1 MDDPAKLG
9 FMALKLKGAAKL
21 WYDERAAAAHAVRL
35 AANPPQPIAP
45 AVVAADVIQAVAD
58 FKAKFVLDEDSKVRL
73 TAQAWTN
80 KQRKDQSVDNYIDQ
94 VVTQGT
100 RGGFSDDH
108 KRYCIRNGFRSY
120 IRRALTGKDLA
131 TVDDIRKAARA
142 IETMEKESDD
152 ENDSP
157 KLLASEVKKLMVEL
171 KGSQSRPIEACAA
184 TPDIGKDGPLPSDNQ
199 TQRNQWPQREQNS
212 QRGQNWQRGQYP
224 QRGQNGQRGRGW
236 RNNQNGGWS
245 ERPNRENQVQ
255 FDQNQTYRPSN
266 NRGSYQRSDNRGGYQ
281 RSNNRGGYQQSNNR
295 GGSQPTDNR
304 GDYQQSGNRGGFI
317 NPAFR
322 QGPPQRTS
330 FLSQTCSRCGRE
342 AHQQGETCWAMQ
354 KECYKCGKVGHLAN
368 QCRSAPR

>member
-1 MDDPAKLG
+1 MTREQQPHKQL
-9 FMALKLKGAAKL
+9 AL
-21 WYDERAAAAHAVRL
+21 EQT
-35 AANPPQPIAP
+35 PQPIAP
-45 AVVAADVIQAVAD
+45 PVVAADVIQAIAD
-58 FKAKFVLDEDSKVRL
+58 FKAKFVMDEDSRVRL

-80 KQRKDQSVDNYIDQ
+80 KQRKDQSVDSYIDQ

-171 KGSQSRPIEACAA
+171 KGSQSRPVEACAA

-199 TQRNQWPQREQNS
+199 NAQRNQWPQRGQNS

-236 RNNQNGGWS
+236 RNNQNGGWT

-255 FDQNQTYRPSN
+255 FDQNQTYRP
-266 NRGSYQRSDNRGGYQ
+266 
-281 RSNNRGGYQQSNNR
+281 QQPW
-295 GGSQPTDNR
+295 QLPTVRHVEATNDQTTVAATN
-304 GDYQQSGNRGGFI
+304 
-317 NPAFR
+317 
-322 QGPPQRTS
+322 
-330 FLSQTCSRCGRE
+330 SQTTEVAPNQLTTAATTNNQATAEASSTLHSDKALRRGPRSCHKHAAGVAGRLTNRE
-342 AHQQGETCWAMQ
+342 
-354 KECYKCGKVGHLAN
+354 KPVGP
-368 QCRSAPR
+368 CRRNATSAARLVISPTNVALHRASGVQVVSSGVRDLGMKRKT